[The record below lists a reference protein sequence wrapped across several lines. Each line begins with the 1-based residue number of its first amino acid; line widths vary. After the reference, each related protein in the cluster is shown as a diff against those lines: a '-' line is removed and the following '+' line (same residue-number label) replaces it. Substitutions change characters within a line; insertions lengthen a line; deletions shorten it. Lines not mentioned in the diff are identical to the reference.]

1 MIEVDTIWAKISLLK
16 MQEVQDKNKVSSYCT
31 YMIHQ
36 KSVKKID
43 SVHMIAYLHWRSLLG
58 VA

>member
-36 KSVKKID
+36 KI
-43 SVHMIAYLHWRSLLG
+43 R
-58 VA
+58 